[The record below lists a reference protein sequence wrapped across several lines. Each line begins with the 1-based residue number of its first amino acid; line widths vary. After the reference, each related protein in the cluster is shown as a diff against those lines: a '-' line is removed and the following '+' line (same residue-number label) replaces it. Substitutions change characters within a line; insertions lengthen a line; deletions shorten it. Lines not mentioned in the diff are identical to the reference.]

1 MPSPSSSD
9 VNIAKIIAATAAI
22 TLFIAVVAFLIFQK
36 VIQRHHRKSKIN
48 SSFRRQETTVTRED
62 FEKFKGKVKG
72 LFVDENGREVLYMR
86 KLEDGQLKATFPKI
100 VFNPSFEEEEEE
112 EEHEE
117 QHVTVEEMRKSKKSE
132 PILKNPIPVHPVSA
146 LQLRQPPPPPPPPPG
161 PPPSMAKKV
170 PAPPPPPSTPPLP
183 PPPRPPLKRN
193 PTPPHPPTKV
203 SSSKPPPAPKGNADK
218 SREAAAAAE
227 NSKGT
232 VVGQVKLKPLH
243 WDKVLTNVDHSMVW
257 NEIKDGSL
265 RFDDE
270 QIENLFGYTTANRKP
285 FERTNV
291 SMGSSNS
298 NSASTA
304 QVFILE
310 SRKSQNTAIV
320 LKSLVVSRK
329 EIIGALLEGQGLSS
343 DTLEKLAKISPSQEE
358 ATKILQFNGNP
369 TKLADAESFLFHIL
383 KSIPSAFI
391 RINAMLFRSNY
402 DSEILHLKESLQ
414 ALELG
419 SKELRTR
426 GLFLKLLEAILK
438 AGNKMNAGTSR
449 GDAQGFNLSALRKL
463 SDVKSTDG
471 KTTLLHFV
479 VEQVV
484 RAEGR
489 RCQINRNHSL
499 GRINSKRSKSSNLI
513 SESLTADDRDKE
525 YLKLGLPTVGGLSAE
540 FSNVKKAA
548 TIEYD
553 TFIKMCSTLTSH
565 VAEIRQLVTR
575 CAEGERGGFLRE
587 MKEFLEKCEEELKL
601 VREEQTRVMELVKRT
616 TEYYQAGG
624 SKEKWAHPLQLFVIV
639 KDFLDMVDRVCVDIT
654 RNSQKKN
661 VTSVASS
668 PSSSPPARTSVR
680 FPNFRTHF
688 VSDMPE
694 KTSSSES
701 DDSF

>member
-9 VNIAKIIAATAAI
+9 GNIAKIIAATAAI

-36 VIQRHHRKSKIN
+36 VIKRRRKSKIN
-48 SSFRRQETTVTRED
+48 SSFRRQETTVTHED

-100 VFNPSFEEEEEE
+100 VFNPSFEEEEEDGGE
-112 EEHEE
+112 EKRVD
-117 QHVTVEEMRKSKKSE
+117 VTVEEMRISKKSE

-146 LQLRQPPPPPPPPPG
+146 LQLTQPPPPPPPPP
-161 PPPSMAKKV
+161 PPTMAKKV

-183 PPPRPPLKRN
+183 PPPRPLFKRN
-193 PTPPHPPTKV
+193 PTPPPPPTKV

-243 WDKVLTNVDHSMVW
+243 WDKVLTDVDHSMVW

-270 QIENLFGYTTANRKP
+270 QIENLFGYTTTNRKP

-291 SMGSSNS
+291 SMSSSTS

-329 EIIGALLEGQGLSS
+329 EIIEALLEGQGLSS

-471 KTTLLHFV
+471 KTSLLHFV

-499 GRINSKRSKSSNLI
+499 GRINSQRTKSSNLI

-553 TFIKMCSTLTSH
+553 SFIKMCSTLTSH

-575 CAEGERGGFLRE
+575 CANGERGGFLRE

-668 PSSSPPARTSVR
+668 PSSSPTARTSVR

-688 VSDMPE
+688 MSDMPE